1 MHTCTHAHMHM
12 YSFVCTYCLHND
24 HISALCLWLTECTH
38 ALLMIRMCSAFTHVH
53 ALEYIATD
61 KIARAMTIMAFKEQS
76 QVCITSS
83 NFAYIGTLLISD
95 ALTSNL
101 QRCYK
106 FQ

>member
-1 MHTCTHAHMHM
+1 MTTQAPGIVLVVDMQM
-12 YSFVCTYCLHND
+12 
-24 HISALCLWLTECTH
+24 ECTH
-38 ALLMIRMCSAFTHVH
+38 ALLMICMCSAFTHVH

-61 KIARAMTIMAFKEQS
+61 KIALAVTIMAFKEQS

-83 NFAYIGTLLISD
+83 NFAYSGTLLISD
-95 ALTSNL
+95 DLTADL